1 MPHSKQDAQEILD
14 PHMDKLGEIF
24 PTAWDRWEEFG
35 EAAPELR
42 LEVCPRTRSSM
53 LSNFA
58 TNAAKKIFA
67 GMGPEVVLTDQP
79 GFLLVIFQSKLHVR
93 LKKYRGGGLYQ
104 THGIPTD
111 QQKLYEAQ
119 QSPLPGFPEASNCVH
134 GYVLKADNSYY
145 RETTIKCSTGKR
157 LHWTIDIPLEEAT
170 VVEHRPAQAPPAPSR
185 DIVAP
190 GLSSKIIP
198 DTEEGEVGG

>member
-1 MPHSKQDAQEILD
+1 MPHSQDEAQEILE
-14 PHMDKLGEIF
+14 PHMTKLGEIF

-35 EAAPELR
+35 KAAPELR

-58 TNAAKKIFA
+58 TNAAEKILA
-67 GMGPEVVLTDQP
+67 GRSEVVLTDQP
-79 GFLLVIFQSKLHVR
+79 GFLLMIFQSKLHVR

-111 QQKLYEAQ
+111 QQKLYEGQ
-119 QSPLPGFPEASNCVH
+119 QPLPGFPEASNCVH

-145 RETTIKCSTGKR
+145 RETTIRCSTEKR
-157 LHWTIDIPLEEAT
+157 LHWTIDVPLLEQRGT
-170 VVEHRPAQAPPAPSR
+170 VEQLPASSEG
-185 DIVAP
+185 IVPP
-190 GLSSKIIP
+190 GLSSTIKE
-198 DTEEGEVGG
+198 DKAEEGGIGG